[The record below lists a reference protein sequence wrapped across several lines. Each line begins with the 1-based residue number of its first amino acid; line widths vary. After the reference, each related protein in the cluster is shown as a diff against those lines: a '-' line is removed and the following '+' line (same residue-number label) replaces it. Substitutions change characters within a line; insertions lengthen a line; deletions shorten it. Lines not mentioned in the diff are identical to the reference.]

1 MHIFKYGLLVAL
13 LSFSVW
19 ASEASKQSCQIQV
32 SITGQEKVPG
42 DVRLYLYQDGQVI
55 KKLKVRKDGAVRA
68 EVPPGSYQMLVSS
81 SDMTIAGS
89 RTAYLD
95 TAREN
100 CAESLFVQKS
110 QGTTVRS
117 NAPESV
123 NSAELSVPTEVRE
136 TFQSAMFDFRDGKV
150 EEAKTKFL
158 ALTQQYPKISQP
170 YNNLGVIASQEGKF
184 KEAEQYFERAI
195 EINPRNAAALMNFA
209 KELVRQGNYS
219 PALMLTERY
228 LQVARRNAEIFLLRG
243 WMHYKLGRFDELIT
257 DAREMHRL
265 PHAGA
270 EEVHLLAGMAY
281 ETKGQLENAIREY
294 QFYMKESSNEPGR
307 LQASTR
313 VNTLLHSIQS
323 HTAAA
328 PVELPKDQPAIFS
341 SFAPK

>member
-1 MHIFKYGLLVAL
+1 MAPGTYQLLV
-13 LSFSVW
+13 F
-19 ASEASKQSCQIQV
+19 
-32 SITGQEKVPG
+32 
-42 DVRLYLYQDGQVI
+42 
-55 KKLKVRKDGAVRA
+55 
-68 EVPPGSYQMLVSS
+68 S

-110 QGTTVRS
+110 QGTTIRS

-123 NSAELSVPTEVRE
+123 TSAELAVPAEVRE

-150 EEAKTKFL
+150 EEAKAKFL

-184 KEAEQYFERAI
+184 KEAEKYFERSI
-195 EINPRNAAALMNFA
+195 EINPHNTAALMNFA
-209 KELVRQGNYS
+209 KELVRQGNYPS
-219 PALMLTERY
+219 ALLLTERY
-228 LQVARRNAEIFLLRG
+228 LQVAPRNAEIFLLRG
-243 WMHYKLGRFDELIT
+243 WMHYKLGKFDELIT
-257 DAREMHRL
+257 DSREMHRL
-265 PHAGA
+265 PHAGV
-270 EEVHLLAGMAY
+270 EEVHLLAGSAY

-294 QFYMKESSNEPGR
+294 QFYLKESSNDAGR
-307 LQASTR
+307 VQASAR
-313 VNTLLHSIQS
+313 VNTLLHSIQT

-328 PVELPKDQPAIFS
+328 PAQLPKDQPAIFS